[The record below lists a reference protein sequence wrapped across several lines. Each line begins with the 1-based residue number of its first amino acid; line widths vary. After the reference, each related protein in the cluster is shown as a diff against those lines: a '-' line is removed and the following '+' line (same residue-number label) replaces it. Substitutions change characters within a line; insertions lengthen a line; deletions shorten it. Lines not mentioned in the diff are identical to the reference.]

1 MPKQN
6 KGAGTGV
13 KSPPRQGEK
22 GGMGGDINKRSA
34 HEGMP
39 KKSKA
44 GKGSGTMAGGES
56 GGKHTGGTERSNKG
70 NNPSGKGSG
79 NR

>member
-13 KSPPRQGEK
+13 PSPPRQGAK
-22 GGMGGDINKRSA
+22 GGLGGEINKRST

-39 KKSKA
+39 KTGKA
-44 GKGSGTMAGGES
+44 GKGSGTLTGGES
-56 GGKHTGGTERSNKG
+56 GGRHTGGTERANKG